1 MTGAPGGPPTYGEP
15 PVTAPAPGAPAI
27 QEVAARVNWIDRSG
41 SPEAFAP
48 LLRARP
54 LRGAGAKNVLY
65 QVAYGDRTVPN
76 PTAFTLLHAGD
87 LFDRATVYRNDRT
100 LTASSDPHGFL
111 LDPRLAGRGFGQ
123 RQELEFLVS
132 NGSSIIDP
140 DGAANV
146 FEVPLTDPRELQS
159 LNYAG
164 GGG

>member
-1 MTGAPGGPPTYGEP
+1 MANGGVDGFTESLPLYGEP

-76 PTAFTLLHAGD
+76 PTAFILLHAGD
-87 LFDRATVYRNDRT
+87 LFARLCTRRKAT
-100 LTASSDPHGFL
+100 F
-111 LDPRLAGRGFGQ
+111 
-123 RQELEFLVS
+123 
-132 NGSSIIDP
+132 
-140 DGAANV
+140 
-146 FEVPLTDPRELQS
+146 
-159 LNYAG
+159 
-164 GGG
+164 